1 MKKIICVFIASILVF
16 AMTACGGSKEPQ
28 SATLKLSVDGVT
40 ISYQLDAKGDIVQTM
55 TQVSTLEKAAFT
67 YADVDSFE
75 ASFAEYQVIYDAIE
89 GVTYSTESTD
99 TELIET
105 IVMDVSDSDT
115 LQALIDQGLL
125 PVEGNT
131 KRISLSSTVESL
143 EAQGWTI
150 VK

>member
-1 MKKIICVFIASILVF
+1 MKKLFCILCTF
-16 AMTACGGSKEPQ
+16 LLIFTMTACGGSREPQ
-28 SATLKLSVDGVT
+28 TATLELSVDGVT
-40 ISYQLDAKGDIVQTM
+40 ISYTLEAKGDIVQTM
-55 TQVSTLEKAAFT
+55 TQTSTLEKAAFT

-75 ASFAEYQVIYDAIE
+75 ASFAEYQALYNAIE

-115 LQALIDQGLL
+115 LEALVDQGLL

-131 KRISLSSTVESL
+131 KRISLSGTVESL
-143 EAQGWTI
+143 ESQGWI
-150 VK
+150 VTE